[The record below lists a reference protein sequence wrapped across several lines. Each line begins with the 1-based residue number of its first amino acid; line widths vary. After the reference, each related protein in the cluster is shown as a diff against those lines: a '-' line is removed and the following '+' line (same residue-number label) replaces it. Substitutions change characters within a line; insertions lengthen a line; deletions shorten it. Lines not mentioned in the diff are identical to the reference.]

1 MATALPHSGG
11 TLLARGSIDIT
22 GLYCVPCSKRGHTC
36 YAHNM
41 VDGEAQCVFCQDGEP
56 CANDRRTKIHAPAPA
71 AAPLK
76 QPLERGIRALA
87 KSLLASGLSES
98 EVRGALRNQGYSPR
112 AVDAVLPKPSPA
124 PPPAPKGKTKMHT
137 AVKSNGQAADPPAV
151 RLCKCDCGQVVPA
164 ENRFAYIKGH
174 MKRARWGVAAPK
186 AKRRRPRK
194 ISVVPAAGML
204 SKRATEIA
212 APVPAAPPR
221 HALEVTEAQL
231 DRFLERLQIEWEKF
245 VLTLPAEFKLGL
257 VNHYLRSEP
266 DAMEPGA
273 AA

>member
-36 YAHNM
+36 YAHSM

-98 EVRGALRNQGYSPR
+98 DVRGALRNQGYSPR
-112 AVDAVLPKPSPA
+112 AVDAVLPKTSPA
-124 PPPAPKGKTKMHT
+124 PPPAPKGKTKMQT
-137 AVKSNGQAADPPAV
+137 AVKSNGHAADPPAV
-151 RLCKCDCGQVVPA
+151 RLCKCDCGEVVPA

-174 MKRARWGVAAPK
+174 MKRGGVAAPK
-186 AKRRRPRK
+186 AKRGRPRK
-194 ISVVPAAGML
+194 ISVVPAAG
-204 SKRATEIA
+204 KRALATLA
-212 APVPAAPPR
+212 AAQSAIEANSMPAPKL
-221 HALEVTEAQL
+221 ALEVSEAQL
-231 DRFLERLQIEWEKF
+231 DRFLQRLEIEWPTF

-257 VNHYLRSEP
+257 VNHYLRSETKR
-266 DAMEPGA
+266 EA